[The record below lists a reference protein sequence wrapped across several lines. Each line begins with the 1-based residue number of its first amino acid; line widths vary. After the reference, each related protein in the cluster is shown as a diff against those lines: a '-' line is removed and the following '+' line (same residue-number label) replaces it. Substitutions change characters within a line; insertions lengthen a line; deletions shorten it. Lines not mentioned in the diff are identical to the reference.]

1 MGMKARSDGLGADK
15 QSRLSSGRW
24 PVQKPSLL
32 RGLQPKGT
40 GISGSD
46 GNAKLGT
53 GRPQRDSKHEE
64 LR

>member
-1 MGMKARSDGLGADK
+1 M
-15 QSRLSSGRW
+15 
-24 PVQKPSLL
+24 QKPSLL